1 MNTFKFRAH
10 HVWFVADNKLTLAS
24 SSWWRILIT
33 LCKVWN
39 NITATTFEE
48 FTDSGAKG
56 FYEMVSRKVGTVTA
70 CVLTSL
76 IQRRCAVNWSCPVP
90 WTSHHLLW
98 CSSGTHPLFLCQGL
112 TVFSFAT
119 LEVWLYLCRWN
130 WLLLRSLLEL
140 WCGLL
145 TQMTSVGN
153 VPMARVAPLPT
164 LLCELLKMP
173 LIILWKRFLVLRG
186 HLQVVQ

>member
-1 MNTFKFRAH
+1 MTFKFRAH

-76 IQRRCAVNWSCPVP
+76 IQRRCAVNVLATVMCAYCTMSLKDVHLHWALIHYISAYGWSYY
-90 WTSHHLLW
+90 
-98 CSSGTHPLFLCQGL
+98 LCIYYVCCIYKWYI
-112 TVFSFAT
+112 TIIVAF
-119 LEVWLYLCRWN
+119 LEVVQFPEHHITYCDVLQKHIHCFYAKIWLYLY
-130 WLLLRSLLEL
+130 LLY
-140 WCGLL
+140 
-145 TQMTSVGN
+145 
-153 VPMARVAPLPT
+153 
-164 LLCELLKMP
+164 LKSDCIC
-173 LIILWKRFLVLRG
+173 LG
-186 HLQVVQ
+186 GTGC

>member
-1 MNTFKFRAH
+1 MTFKLWERH
-10 HVWFVADNKLTLAS
+10 IWFVADKLTLA

-98 CSSGTHPLFLCQGL
+98 CSSETHPLFLCQGL

-119 LEVWLYLCRWN
+119 REVWLYLCRWN
-130 WLLLRSLLEL
+130 WLLLRSLLAL
-140 WCGLL
+140 WCGL
-145 TQMTSVGN
+145 TQVTAMGN
-153 VPMARVAPLPT
+153 VPVATVALLAT
-164 LLCELLKMP
+164 VLCEP
-173 LIILWKRFLVLRG
+173 LTTPTIILWKRFLVLKI
-186 HLQVVQ
+186 HLQEIQ